1 MEFFIMQTF
10 NGISYAAL
18 LFLIGG
24 GLSIIFGVMNI
35 VNVTQ
40 GSFFLVGGY
49 IGYVVVSLT
58 GNFYLAILGAIIVVS
73 VIGMVMESVFLRRLS
88 EPYLDLRQM
97 LITMGFA
104 LFLQDL
110 CLILFG
116 GYTLD
121 LPPPDWCAKS
131 IKIGPYSFYV
141 LRLFMMGAAALTYV
155 VLYWFQEKTLAG
167 AVLRASVDNRE
178 MAQGLGI
185 NVDFVTM
192 AVFGLGACL
201 AAFGGVIGCSFTAV
215 YPGVDWQVLPL
226 AFVVVIVGGMGSIKG
241 ALIGAIIVGLLDNWG
256 KALIPELSYFTI
268 FAPMAIILAV
278 KPTGFFGKET
288 SKLA

>member
-1 MEFFIMQTF
+1 MEFVIMQTF

-49 IGYVVVSLT
+49 VGYVVVSLT
-58 GNFYLAILGAIIVVS
+58 GNFYLAMLAAVIVVS
-73 VIGMVMESVFLRRLS
+73 VIGMAMESVFLRRLTQ
-88 EPYLDLRQM
+88 PYLDLRQM

-110 CLILFG
+110 CLIIFG

-121 LPPPDWCAKS
+121 LPPPAWCVKS
-131 IKIGPYSFYV
+131 LKIGAYSFYV
-141 LRLFMMGAAALTYV
+141 LRLFMIGAAAFTYM
-155 VLYWFQEKTLAG
+155 VLYWFQEKTRAG

-241 ALIGAIIVGLLDNWG
+241 ALVGAIIVGLLDNWG

-278 KPTGFFGKET
+278 RPTGFFGKET